1 MLNNTEKKL
10 TRAGTEYG
18 RQESNTKEFTEMRT
32 HDVLLRNL
40 MLLAGN
46 LSASDTKDSHD
57 IPNPDLVLLYWVITK
72 YVTEQNE
79 ALEAGHAY
87 DFFSPILKPTP
98 ELLDAV
104 ASCNDIELCRKVG
117 LFALKNGHS
126 ICLKVPAH
134 QFDCSM

>member
-1 MLNNTEKKL
+1 MFDNTEKML

-18 RQESNTKEFTEMRT
+18 RHESNTKKLTEMRN
-32 HDVLLRNL
+32 HDLLLRNL

-46 LSASDTKDSHD
+46 LDASTAETSYD
-57 IPNPDLVLLYWVITK
+57 IPNPDLVLLYLVITQ

-79 ALEAGHAY
+79 ALEAEPAY

-104 ASCNDIELCRKVG
+104 ARCNDIELCQKMG
-117 LFALKNGHS
+117 LFALKDGHT
-126 ICLKVPAH
+126 IHLKVPAH
-134 QFDCSM
+134 QRYCGM